1 MRGQR
6 LCLKHALSDMSF
18 LCLQID
24 DSLSIDKVQRA
35 CSSVGTS
42 TSLLSTV
49 IFQTSIAKMYFSN
62 AQVDLIFALS
72 EEHHFDDETFQ
83 GGRDVITAGIYQAL
97 LS

>member
-6 LCLKHALSDMSF
+6 LWLKHALSDMSF

-35 CSSVGTS
+35 CSSAGTS

-83 GGRDVITAGIYQAL
+83 GGRDVITAGIYQAS